1 MSIPTPGA
9 PGPEPP
15 AGSCAGRG
23 SGCVWNVAGPDEN
36 RRFVQAAAP
45 AGVAEQSLPLGAIF
59 RSSARPSRSPDRK
72 AAAQS
77 GKDRRSVKRDDAHR
91 PTLNQPMAT
100 FVLHR

>member
-1 MSIPTPGA
+1 MSISTRGG

-23 SGCVWNVAGPDEN
+23 SGCVWNVAGPDQN
-36 RRFVQAAAP
+36 RRFVQAAALRELRSSHCRL
-45 AGVAEQSLPLGAIF
+45 ARL
-59 RSSARPSRSPDRK
+59 RSSARPSKSPNRK

-77 GKDRRSVKRDDAHR
+77 GKDRHPAKRDDAHR

-100 FVLHR
+100 FVLHP